1 MLHFRTN
8 NPVVTYLIISLV
20 TSRGMTFI
28 PIQKPDT
35 LHELFRREAFHGLF
49 HAVT

>member
-28 PIQKPDT
+28 PIHKPDA
-35 LHELFRREAFHGLF
+35 LHELFRREAFQVLF
-49 HAVT
+49 RVIT